1 MKKLAAIIIIL
12 VFSTPVFSQLV
23 WPEHNVSLENNQ
35 SFVKLPT
42 SQFFDTVNTIYNE
55 SSYIQFESFDVWITK
70 SDLKK
75 IDSFMKD
82 CKSINS
88 IISTYGKVRL
98 DLCKASNKSDIIVPL
113 SGFYWTV
120 DTSTT
125 IDNGKYV
132 LSIAYPR
139 TDKMY

>member
-1 MKKLAAIIIIL
+1 MYFRLNSITEFKL
-12 VFSTPVFSQLV
+12 
-23 WPEHNVSLENNQ
+23 
-35 SFVKLPT
+35 
-42 SQFFDTVNTIYNE
+42 NT
-55 SSYIQFESFDVWITK
+55 
-70 SDLKK
+70 
-75 IDSFMKD
+75 
-82 CKSINS
+82 KSINS

-125 IDNGKYV
+125 IDNGTYV